1 MSEIFPLVLQKIRCI
16 DHTATSLVT
25 ELSGDSLAK
34 GVMYF
39 GENMEVVTIEQH
51 VSEYPNPFYLKQG
64 DKVEQGEIDGEFPNW
79 IFITNDA
86 GEQGW
91 APVQYIEKVDGSSV
105 GIMLQDYDNV
115 ELNTAIG
122 EKLSVLFELN
132 SWYRVSRPTG
142 EIGWVPVRSVQRTQ

>member
-1 MSEIFPLVLQKIRCI
+1 MS
-16 DHTATSLVT
+16 SLR
-25 ELSGDSLAK
+25 GK
-34 GVMYF
+34 GH
-39 GENMEVVTIEQH
+39 IEQH

-64 DKVEQGEIDGEFPNW
+64 DKVEQGEIDDEFPNW

-91 APVQYIEKVDGSSV
+91 APVQYIEKVEGSSV

-132 SWYRVSRPTG
+132 SWYRVSRSTG

>member
-1 MSEIFPLVLQKIRCI
+1 
-16 DHTATSLVT
+16 
-25 ELSGDSLAK
+25 
-34 GVMYF
+34 
-39 GENMEVVTIEQH
+39 MEVVTIEQH